1 LEAAFV
7 SWRGTL
13 LALLLAGLALS
24 FLLLSDRFRTHP
36 ATEPLL
42 GIDPAAVDRIDI
54 VEKGRS
60 VTLVGKNGEWMVQGS
75 ITDRADPMLVRML
88 LAKASEIVP
97 LDVLRRGD
105 LKGAVSLQ
113 ALDLKNPKRSFT
125 VTAGKK
131 KTLSFGIPGSVAGE
145 IYARLGN
152 DNEVFLISSELER
165 LAFRP
170 EDTFRDSRLTI
181 FPSDRVSEMTFSK
194 NGGMDRIALKKE
206 PQGWCLTAPASVAA
220 DPAAAEAWMSALLR
234 AKIDRWMPPETDPAI
249 CGLDSPTIAITVRA
263 DGVKEAV
270 TILVGSPL
278 PGSPDKFFVRCSDR
292 PGICVVS
299 TIAKALQVTA
309 AALRTKQLKPIE
321 LDMVDKVQID
331 QPKGMGAGAT
341 SPRSLVM
348 TRKSGGEEWEVRSGS
363 SGMLSGDQMRAWHD
377 GLMKAKAKGFEP
389 ATPEKIRLY
398 GLETPTEIRFVAR
411 LSENTAEENA
421 GELMLC
427 DYFLG
432 TATNGVVAL
441 REGNS
446 SELMIMPESVL
457 TPLIKTQE
465 TTPSPSPAK

>member
-1 LEAAFV
+1 M

-24 FLLLSDRFRTHP
+24 FLLLSDRFHTHT

-42 GIDPAAVDRIDI
+42 GIDAAAVDRIDI

-60 VTLVGKNGEWMVQGS
+60 VTLVGKNGDWTVQGS
-75 ITDRADPMLVRML
+75 FTDRADPTLVRL
-88 LAKASEIVP
+88 LLGKASEIVP

-105 LKGAVSLQ
+105 LKGAVSLE
-113 ALDLKNPKRSFT
+113 ALDLKNPKRSVT

-131 KTLSFGIPGSVAGE
+131 KTVSFGIPGPVAGE

-152 DNEVFLISSELER
+152 ENEVFLISSELER
-165 LAFRP
+165 LAFLP

-181 FPSDRVSEMTFSK
+181 FPPDRVSEMTLSK
-194 NGGMDRIALKKE
+194 NGGLDRIALKKE
-206 PQGWCLTAPASVAA
+206 PRGWSLTAPASVAA
-220 DPAAAEAWMSALLR
+220 DTDAAESWVNTLLR
-234 AKIDRWMPPETDPAI
+234 AKIDRWMPSETDPSI
-249 CGLDSPTIAITVRA
+249 CGLDSPSITITVRG

-270 TILVGSPL
+270 TIWVGSPL
-278 PGSPDKFFVRCSDR
+278 PGSPDKFFIRCSDR

-299 TIAKALQVTA
+299 TIAQALQVTA

-321 LDMVDKVQID
+321 LDAVDKVQID
-331 QPKGMGAGAT
+331 QPKGRGEGAS
-341 SPRSLVM
+341 SPKSLVV
-348 TRKSGGEEWEVRSGS
+348 TRKSGSEEWEVRSGGS
-363 SGMLSGDQMRAWHD
+363 RVLSGDQVRAWHD

-398 GLETPTEIRFVAR
+398 GLETPTEIRLVAR

-432 TATNGVVAL
+432 TATNGIVAL

-446 SELMIMPESVL
+446 SELMLMPESVL

-465 TTPSPSPAK
+465 TSPAPNPAK